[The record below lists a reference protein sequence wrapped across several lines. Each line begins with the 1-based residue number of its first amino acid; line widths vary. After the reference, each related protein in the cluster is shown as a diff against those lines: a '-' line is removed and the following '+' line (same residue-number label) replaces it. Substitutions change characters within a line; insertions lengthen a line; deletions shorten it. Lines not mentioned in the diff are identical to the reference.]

1 MIPFYTW
8 TVRAKLGDGYLN
20 NLLKLQHPTK
30 IVKIVYMII
39 YSFIFK
45 NVILYTQFYT
55 QYTQIYVT
63 QSW

>member
-8 TVRAKLGDGYLN
+8 TVRAKLGAGYLN

-39 YSFIFK
+39 HSFIFI
-45 NVILYTQFYT
+45 NIIVYTCTHKYM
-55 QYTQIYVT
+55 
-63 QSW
+63 